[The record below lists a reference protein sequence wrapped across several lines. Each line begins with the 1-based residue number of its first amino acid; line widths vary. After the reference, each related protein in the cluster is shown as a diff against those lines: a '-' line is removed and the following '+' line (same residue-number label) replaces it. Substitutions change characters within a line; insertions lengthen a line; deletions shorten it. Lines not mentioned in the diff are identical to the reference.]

1 MGEKEEGG
9 LRSLLGKANKW
20 LSEQGVTKEDL
31 EKAKADRERW
41 DAEEVAAKESEAR
54 VDRTARAGD
63 SHVTLRGVV
72 EGTVDAGLAVQTER
86 EEGSLLVTV
95 EPVDPVP
102 LRGGSFAGLTFAVPN
117 YSGPGTYDLST
128 VDVGSQTYELML
140 EGAEEGFYWS
150 APYGPGVVKVS
161 ADEST
166 ADIRFTYQ
174 DPGSNRV
181 ELEGVIRLK

>member
-1 MGEKEEGG
+1 MGEKDEGG
-9 LRSLLGKANKW
+9 LSSLFGKVNKW
-20 LSEQGVTKEDL
+20 LSDQGVTKEDL

-41 DAEEVAAKESEAR
+41 DAEEAAAKESDAR
-54 VDRTARAGD
+54 QDRTARTGD
-63 SHVTLRGVV
+63 SHVALRGKV

-86 EEGSLLVTV
+86 DAGSLLVTV

-117 YSGPGTYDLST
+117 YTGPGTYDLST
-128 VDVGSQTYELML
+128 VDVGSQIYELML
-140 EGAEEGFYWS
+140 DPAEEGFYWS

-161 ADEST
+161 ADEAT

-174 DPGSNRV
+174 EPGSNRI
-181 ELEGVIRLK
+181 ELEGVIRLT